1 MEKTTS
7 KVVKQNIEIP
17 KIDAPKVLSTIQI
30 APERKK
36 LIKVSRT
43 ELIDKKDS
51 PKPKFFG
58 IFKMKDWDRIIKIA
72 VKANREIGKMC
83 ITLSKKAFEGGKLNP
98 DYGSIWYTCGTKD
111 FRDNFE
117 YPYTISESTIGLDRI
132 SKEHLLNIP
141 VGGKFSIVWI
151 NEHCDIEVVEC
162 ERGIKDYDVFLYSV
176 CSDMESEYEIA
187 IDDIKKDGSGVMDSE
202 DFYFYISGD
211 N

>member
-1 MEKTTS
+1 MKKTTS

-17 KIDAPKVLSTIQI
+17 KIDAPKVLDKIKI

-36 LIKVSRT
+36 IVKNVKV
-43 ELIDKKDS
+43 EKKDS

-72 VKANREIGKMC
+72 IKANREIGKMC

-117 YPYTISESTIGLDRI
+117 YHYTISESTIGLNRI
-132 SKEHLLNIP
+132 SKEDVLNIP
-141 VGGKFSIVWI
+141 VGGKFSIAWI

-176 CSDMESEYEIA
+176 CEDLESEYEIA

-202 DFYFYISGD
+202 DFYFYISED
-211 N
+211 VNV